1 LVIWMDRAEKKAEV
15 KVIQKQLKESVFVVL
30 TDFRGL
36 NVDELAELRKKLREK
51 SADYR
56 VVKNRLTKIA
66 ANNLDL
72 SDLADYLTGPTALVM
87 SEEEM
92 ISPAKVIYD
101 FSKEHEALKIK
112 GGILEGEIVDSAK
125 IKALAS
131 LPPKEELLAKMMG
144 GLNSP
149 IAGFVNVLNGPL
161 RGLVGA
167 LSAIADQKEKEEAA

>member
-1 LVIWMDRAEKKAEV
+1 MDRAEKKAEV
-15 KVIQKQLKESVFVVL
+15 KVIQEHLKESVCVVL

-51 SADYR
+51 RADYK

-72 SDLADYLTGPTALVM
+72 SDLGDYLTGPTALVM
-87 SEEEM
+87 SVEEM
-92 ISPAKVIYD
+92 ISPAKIVYD
-101 FSKEHEALKIK
+101 FAKEHEALKIK

-131 LPPKEELLAKMMG
+131 LPPKEELLAKMLG
-144 GLNSP
+144 NLNGP
-149 IAGFVNVLNGPL
+149 IVGFVNVLNGPL
-161 RGLVGA
+161 RGLVGV
-167 LSAIADQKEKEEAA
+167 LSAIADQKEKEAAA